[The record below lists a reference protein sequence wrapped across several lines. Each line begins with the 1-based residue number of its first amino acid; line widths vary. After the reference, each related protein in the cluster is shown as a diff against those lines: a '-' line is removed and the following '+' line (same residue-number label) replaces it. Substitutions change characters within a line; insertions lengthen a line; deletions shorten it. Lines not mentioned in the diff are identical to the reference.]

1 MSKRRSIS
9 PEDKAL
15 FRKAVKGVTPLKE
28 DERHKTPKPRKTIT
42 TTLRKKAATHQP
54 PLPGAWMENMGSR
67 DWLNAE
73 DTLHFAQNG
82 LQHKV
87 TQRLQRGQ
95 IQIEAQ
101 IDLHQHTIEEAIFS
115 VTKFIDDC
123 RNHGKRW
130 ICIIH
135 GKGHFSKEGKPVLK
149 NFLNQWLRKQ
159 PSVLAF
165 HSAKPKH
172 GGTGAVYVLLKG
184 KRT

>member
-15 FRKAVKGVTPLKE
+15 FRNAVKGVTPIKQDKL
-28 DERHKTPKPRKTIT
+28 HQLTNPKKLGSNP
-42 TTLRKKAATHQP
+42 RKKAATYQP
-54 PLPGAWMENMGSR
+54 PTPSAWMVNMNSG

-73 DTLHFAQNG
+73 DTLHFARNG

-87 TQRLQRGQ
+87 IQRLQRGQ
-95 IQIEAQ
+95 IQLEAK
-101 IDLHQHTIEEAIFS
+101 IDLHQQTIEEAILS
-115 VTKFIDDC
+115 VTTFIDDC
-123 RNHGKRW
+123 LDHGKRW
-130 ICIIH
+130 VCIIH

-159 PSVLAF
+159 PHVLAF

-172 GGTGAVYVLLKG
+172 GGTGAIYVLLKG
-184 KRT
+184 KRS

>member
-9 PEDKAL
+9 QEDKAL
-15 FRKAVKGVTPLKE
+15 FRNAVKGVTPLKE
-28 DERHKTPKPRKTIT
+28 DERHKLTQPRKAET
-42 TTLRKKAATHQP
+42 TPQKKAATHHP
-54 PLPGAWMENMGSR
+54 PQPGAWMENISSR

-73 DTLHFAQNG
+73 DTLHFAKTG

-87 TQRLQRGQ
+87 IQRLQRGQ
-95 IQIEAQ
+95 IQLEAQ

-115 VTKFIDDC
+115 VTTFIDDC
-123 RNHGKRW
+123 LNHGKRW
-130 ICIIH
+130 VCIIH
-135 GKGHFSKEGKPVLK
+135 GKGRFSKEGKPVLK

-159 PSVLAF
+159 PHVLAF

-184 KRT
+184 KRIS